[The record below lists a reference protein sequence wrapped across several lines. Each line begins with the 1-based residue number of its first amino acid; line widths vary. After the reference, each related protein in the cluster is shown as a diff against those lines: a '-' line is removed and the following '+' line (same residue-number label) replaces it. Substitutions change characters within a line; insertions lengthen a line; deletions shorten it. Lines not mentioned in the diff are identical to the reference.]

1 MRSAL
6 PSATSNAGIVPHL
19 QSYHPGDVRQ
29 KYRHELCPR
38 IYTELLEQLPDVDMH
53 RTGADSNPPGS
64 FSFGSTPKQVPKCLP
79 LSSCQARTF
88 NRNHRRRRSGNA
100 VQNRQHAGHRLI
112 DPSDGFNV
120 PLPIIEQTLELT
132 GKIGGE
138 NHELVVNEKTS
149 NVNSEEQTT
158 FADGITNDD
167 MVKIIGGVVLAIGS
181 RVDYPD
187 LATEA
192 ARMVM
197 LELVRMPLR
206 KTNFGSTH
214 STRI

>member
-1 MRSAL
+1 
-6 PSATSNAGIVPHL
+6 
-19 QSYHPGDVRQ
+19 
-29 KYRHELCPR
+29 
-38 IYTELLEQLPDVDMH
+38 MH
-53 RTGADSNPPGS
+53 RTGADSNAPGS
-64 FSFGSTPKQVPKCLP
+64 FSFRSTSKQVPKCLP
-79 LSSCQARTF
+79 FPSCQARTV
-88 NRNHRRRRSGNA
+88 NRYHRRRRSGNA
-100 VQNRQHAGHRLI
+100 IQNRQQAGHRLI

-187 LATEA
+187 RATEA

-197 LELVRMPLR
+197 LELVSMPLR